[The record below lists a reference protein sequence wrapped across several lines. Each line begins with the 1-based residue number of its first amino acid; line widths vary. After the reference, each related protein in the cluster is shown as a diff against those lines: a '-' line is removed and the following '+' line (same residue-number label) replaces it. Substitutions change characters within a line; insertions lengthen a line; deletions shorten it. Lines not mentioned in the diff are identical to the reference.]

1 MAELGS
7 VECKQ
12 ASLSGLREITI
23 DLPFEVICPVPKMPY
38 GGTLTV
44 CYVPEAKDGL
54 VHLLEWNSL
63 EQWLRGQRRESY
75 LAEELAC
82 RVLDMVMITL
92 EDFVERI
99 QVTVNVTSSYHLP
112 VKVVAYLE
120 A

>member
-1 MAELGS
+1 MAELLS
-7 VECKQ
+7 VSGKQ
-12 ASLSGLREITI
+12 ENLRGLREITI
-23 DLPFEVICPVPKMPY
+23 DLPFEVICPVPEMPY

-44 CYVPEAKDGL
+44 CYVPEFKDGW

-63 EQWLRGQRRESY
+63 EQWLRDQRRESY

-82 RVLDMVMITL
+82 RVLDLVMLTL
-92 EDFVERI
+92 EDSVDRI

-112 VKVVAYLE
+112 VKVVAQHE